1 MKAAGSS
8 VGLRII
14 SVLVVL
20 IALTHGLQAVIGLS
34 LGQDPRPLDVE
45 HVIVCVLGLAAGYA
59 LWRGQQRAP
68 LLLAIYGVAVAALV
82 ASLGPFLGLLGAA
95 RNGLWTGAAMLLV
108 LTGLAVRYVGRRVRQ
123 PV

>member
-8 VGLRII
+8 AGLRII
-14 SVLVVL
+14 TVLVVL
-20 IALTHGLQAVIGLS
+20 IALTHGLQAVFGLWF
-34 LGQDPRPLDVE
+34 GQDPRPLVVE

-82 ASLGPFLGLLGAA
+82 ASLGPLLGLLGAA